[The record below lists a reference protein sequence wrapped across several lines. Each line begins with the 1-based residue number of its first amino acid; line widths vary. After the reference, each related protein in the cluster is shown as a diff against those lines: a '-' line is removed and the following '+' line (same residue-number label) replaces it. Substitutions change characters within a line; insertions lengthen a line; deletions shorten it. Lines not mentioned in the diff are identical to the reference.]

1 MADFVTKDEFNQ
13 LATRVDVIEHE
24 VDGEK
29 LVTRHVL
36 EQTRRNGDDLAAIKI
51 RLDRVEE
58 KVDGISQDVRTLK
71 GTVDGLVSSLPR
83 IVSDVVLTAWRERGG
98 KR

>member
-1 MADFVTKDEFNQ
+1 MTDFVKKDEFNQ
-13 LATRVDVIEHE
+13 LATRVDVIERE

-36 EQTRRNGDDLAAIKI
+36 EQTRRNGDDLAAIKT

-58 KVDGISQDVRTLK
+58 KVDGVSQDVRTLK

-83 IVSDVVLTAWRERGG
+83 IVSDVVRTAWRDRGG